1 MIKNFLSLAVMSMFL
16 MSCSAIQKVKH
27 DKKNARAELR
37 TADQNVIGEVKL
49 KETDKGVKVIAEV
62 SGLKPRS
69 VHGFHIHENGKCE
82 GPDFKSAGGH
92 LNPKGKPHAGP
103 GAHKQHLGDFGNIV
117 ANEKGIAKKELI
129 IKNREINS
137 LEVVMNKAIIL
148 HQNPDDLVSQ
158 PSGNSGDRMACGL
171 IQSAKN

>member
-1 MIKNFLSLAVMSMFL
+1 MIRNILSLTAMSMLL
-16 MSCSAIQKVKH
+16 MACSSIKQAKYEKN
-27 DKKNARAELR
+27 NARAELM
-37 TADQNVIGEVKL
+37 TANKKVIGEVKF
-49 KETDKGVKVIAEV
+49 KETGKGVEVVAEIT
-62 SGLKPRS
+62 GLEPKS

-92 LNPKGKPHAGP
+92 FNPRGKPHAGP
-103 GAHKQHLGDFGNIV
+103 GAHHQHLGDFGNIV
-117 ANEKGIAKKELI
+117 ANEKGVAKKELL
-129 IKNREINS
+129 IKNRDIKS

-171 IQSAKN
+171 IQTAKK